1 MLSLAFLNPI
11 LVHVFTNQL
20 LLISIM
26 GKYSKEFSSMK
37 NRSNCVFKSF
47 LIVLL
52 IISIVHMSES
62 NVELQDA
69 TENTNLI
76 ETENLQSNEE
86 KTEEPLKIMNQ
97 IAYFQGTEQ
106 SVAIQK
112 QVDEIVPASLSELN
126 SNSLL
131 SFIPDSIPLASDDDD
146 NEQNDAQE
154 SYLVADSGDY
164 LF

>member
-1 MLSLAFLNPI
+1 
-11 LVHVFTNQL
+11 
-20 LLISIM
+20 
-26 GKYSKEFSSMK
+26 
-37 NRSNCVFKSF
+37 
-47 LIVLL
+47 
-52 IISIVHMSES
+52 MSES

-97 IAYFQGTEQ
+97 IAYFQGTEK
-106 SVAIQK
+106 SVAIQ
-112 QVDEIVPASLSELN
+112 QANEIVPAGLSELN

-131 SFIPDSIPLASDDDD
+131 SFMPETVHLASDDDD

-154 SYLVADSGDY
+154 SFLVADPGDY